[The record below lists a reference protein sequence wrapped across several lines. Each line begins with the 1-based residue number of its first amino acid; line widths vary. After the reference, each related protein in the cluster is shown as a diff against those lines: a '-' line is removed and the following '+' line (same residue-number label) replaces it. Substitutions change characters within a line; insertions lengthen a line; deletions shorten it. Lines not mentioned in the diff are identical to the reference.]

1 MIRRNLLLPLVYDQ
15 GVMMFNKILVPLD
28 GSELAEQALSPALA
42 LLLAGAH
49 ESQVEPEI
57 VLLRVP
63 VAEKMFVRY
72 PAKYQILPPQH
83 SLEYARQ
90 ESRQY
95 VADLIERLSR
105 PGIIVREAGSDY
117 ESVVEDGV
125 VLAITETACREKVDL
140 IAMSTHGRSGFSRWM
155 LGSVTERVLQRAS
168 QPVLVVRTNEPLEH
182 ILIPLDG
189 TPLSETAV
197 APGMAIARRLGC
209 RVTLLRVATLSTL
222 QQASM
227 DEMERVE
234 SGFSDLMRDHYSH
247 EVRQYLED
255 IAQPY
260 RVEGLQ
266 VESVA
271 ISGPVAPVIVETAEI
286 FGSQIIV
293 MATHG
298 RTGLRRWV
306 QGSITEK
313 VSRTAH
319 CSMLVIHPGGH
330 AGEASHESSQRL
342 PEEESFDVWQK
353 RLAQQAERPL
363 TEVWH
368 REATRK
374 PPL

>member
-1 MIRRNLLLPLVYDQ
+1 
-15 GVMMFNKILVPLD
+15 
-28 GSELAEQALSPALA
+28 
-42 LLLAGAH
+42 
-49 ESQVEPEI
+49 
-57 VLLRVP
+57 
-63 VAEKMFVRY
+63 
-72 PAKYQILPPQH
+72 
-83 SLEYARQ
+83 
-90 ESRQY
+90 
-95 VADLIERLSR
+95 
-105 PGIIVREAGSDY
+105 
-117 ESVVEDGV
+117 
-125 VLAITETACREKVDL
+125 
-140 IAMSTHGRSGFSRWM
+140 
-155 LGSVTERVLQRAS
+155 
-168 QPVLVVRTNEPLEH
+168 VRTNEPLEH